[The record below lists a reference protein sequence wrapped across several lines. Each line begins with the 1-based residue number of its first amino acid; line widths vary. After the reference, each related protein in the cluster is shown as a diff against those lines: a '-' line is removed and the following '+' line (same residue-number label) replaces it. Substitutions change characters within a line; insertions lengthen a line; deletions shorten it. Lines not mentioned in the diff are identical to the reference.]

1 MNIAMKILRFLGS
14 LLLIPACVA
23 ITASFYKEIVAIK
36 TISDSGLVFI
46 LGALAYSL
54 LHLLLFKLDFIY
66 ILGHELMH
74 AVTTLFSGGKVMDI
88 KVSSKGG
95 IVQTTTPNFF
105 VILAPYLI
113 PVYTVFIAVLYF
125 LLSFF
130 MDVSKYSTQFIFLTG
145 FTLMFHLAYTAQ
157 SIKEKQPDLIKAG
170 YLFSITFIYIVN
182 IVIVF
187 SIVSL
192 LFKEASFFDF
202 LSGFY
207 ERSKEFYYSF
217 WRQLFL

>member
-1 MNIAMKILRFLGS
+1 
-14 LLLIPACVA
+14 
-23 ITASFYKEIVAIK
+23 
-36 TISDSGLVFI
+36 
-46 LGALAYSL
+46 
-54 LHLLLFKLDFIY
+54 
-66 ILGHELMH
+66 
-74 AVTTLFSGGKVMDI
+74 
-88 KVSSKGG
+88 
-95 IVQTTTPNFF
+95 
-105 VILAPYLI
+105 
-113 PVYTVFIAVLYF
+113 
-125 LLSFF
+125 
-130 MDVSKYSTQFIFLTG
+130 
-145 FTLMFHLAYTAQ
+145 MFHLAYTAQ

-187 SIVSL
+187 SIISL